1 LGGQGIGGGAR
12 LEDPEI
18 YMTTTTWEARA
29 SVVVKAFA
37 SSRCFILQSSPLAF
51 GSTAVGAPIRERGRG
66 EEVE

>member
-1 LGGQGIGGGAR
+1 
-12 LEDPEI
+12 
-18 YMTTTTWEARA
+18 MTTTTWEARA